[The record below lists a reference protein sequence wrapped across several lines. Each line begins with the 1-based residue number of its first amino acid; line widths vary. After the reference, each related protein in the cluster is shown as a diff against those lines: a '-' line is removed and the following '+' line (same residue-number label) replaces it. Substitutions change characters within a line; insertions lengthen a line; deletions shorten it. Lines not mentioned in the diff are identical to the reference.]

1 MSLNRRTLFQA
12 GAAGLGLLSAPRWA
26 FAADKTL
33 TVALPNNPSTLDP
46 IQISNHD
53 AMAITNTVFENLLE
67 TNLEGEVV
75 PCLARAMPAISDDAL
90 RFTFD
95 LRDDV
100 AFHNGAKFSSEDV
113 KYSYE
118 YMLDPKNRSLRRSL
132 FSPIERMEIE
142 SPTRITFLLKHPYR
156 PWLQYM
162 QKFMA
167 VFPKGSREAIGDDGF
182 KSAPV
187 GVGTGP
193 GIFVE
198 WQPDTQI
205 VLRKNPNYWRKGAPA
220 WDRVVAKIVPEDSTR
235 LAYLMTGQS
244 QIISAPPPRDF
255 ERLKTAPGI
264 RTGSTVALGGMWFM
278 QTNTRRAPFDDVNFR
293 KAVSCAIDR
302 KAIARDVLYG
312 LLDPTATPAPTATSY
327 YNAKA
332 NAAIDYNPDRA
343 KEYLAKSKYA
353 GKPEFELLVPS
364 IPYLFDAKDSAVVM
378 QSQLAAVG
386 ITMKITLMEQPQ
398 ILTRAQA
405 GTHVASLMPLMAPA
419 DPTFIIQIC
428 YTANQGMS
436 KSSNYTN
443 PVLDEAIQESY
454 RYTDPARLDPVLMR
468 IQDILAED
476 CPSIWLGF
484 VGVANAWR
492 EEVKGFKPNSG
503 LSMALRDVTLG

>member
-1 MSLNRRTLFQA
+1 
-12 GAAGLGLLSAPRWA
+12 
-26 FAADKTL
+26 
-33 TVALPNNPSTLDP
+33 
-46 IQISNHD
+46 
-53 AMAITNTVFENLLE
+53 VFENLLE
-67 TNLEGEVV
+67 TNLDGELV
-75 PCLARAMPAISDDAL
+75 PCLARAMPTVSDDAL

-100 AFHNGAKFSSEDV
+100 VFHNGQKFTAEDV

-118 YMLDPKNRSLRRSL
+118 YMLDPKNKSLRRSL
-132 FSPIERMEIE
+132 FSPIERIEIE
-142 SPTRITFLLKHPYR
+142 SPTRITFVLKHPYR

-167 VFPKGSREAIGDDGF
+167 IFPKGSRETLGDDAF

-205 VLRKNPNYWRKGAPA
+205 VLKKNPNYWRKGVPA

-255 ERLKTAPGI
+255 ARLKTTPGI
-264 RTGSTVALGGMWFM
+264 QTGSTVALGGMWFM
-278 QTNTRRAPFDDVNFR
+278 QTNTKRAPFDDVNFR

-302 KAIARDVLYG
+302 KGIARDVLYG
-312 LLDPTATPAPTATSY
+312 LLDATATPAPTVTAY

-332 NAAIDYNPDRA
+332 DEAVGYNPTRS

-428 YTANQGMS
+428 YTADQGMS
-436 KSSNYTN
+436 KSSGYTN
-443 PVLDEAIQESY
+443 PVLDAAIQESY
-454 RYTDPARLDPVLMR
+454 RYTDAARLNPVLMR
-468 IQDILAED
+468 IQDILVED

-492 EEVKGFKPNSG
+492 DEVKGFKPNSG
-503 LSMALRDVTLG
+503 LSMALRDVTIG